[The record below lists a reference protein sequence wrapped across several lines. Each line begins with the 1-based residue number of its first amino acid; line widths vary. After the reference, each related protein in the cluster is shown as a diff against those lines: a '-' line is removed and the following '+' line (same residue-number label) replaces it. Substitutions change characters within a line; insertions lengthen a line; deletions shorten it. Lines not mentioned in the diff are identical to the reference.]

1 MMVDPDGHWAYRP
14 WGTTQLWV
22 YDKRTAYAND
32 RAVRAGIK
40 VGQRAIVLILWV
52 EGILLVNWD
61 HL

>member
-1 MMVDPDGHWAYRP
+1 MGISSL
-14 WGTTQLWV
+14 GTTQLWV

-40 VGQRAIVLILWV
+40 GWAESYSFNLM
-52 EGILLVNWD
+52 GGGNLLVNWD